1 MPEDTIHEALTK
13 FRNIA
18 VVGLSSK
25 TERPSHGVS
34 AYMQQQGYHI
44 IPINPNESEV
54 LGERCYPTL
63 LEVREPVEIVNVF
76 RRSEYVPEIVEQAIQ
91 MKARMI
97 WMQEGVSH
105 PQAARRAREAG
116 LEVVEDRCILKEY
129 AKRFV
134 SEGL

>member
-1 MPEDTIHEALTK
+1 MPNDRIHEALTK

-34 AYMQQQGYHI
+34 AYMQQQGYRI
-44 IPINPNESEV
+44 IPVNPNESEV
-54 LGERCYPTL
+54 LGEPSYPSL
-63 LEVREPVEIVNVF
+63 LEVPEPVEIVNVF
-76 RRSEYVPEIVEQAIQ
+76 RRSEFVSEIVDQAIQ

-97 WMQEGVSH
+97 WMQEGVSDA
-105 PQAARRAREAG
+105 QAAERAREAG
-116 LEVVEDRCILKEY
+116 LEVVEDRCILKEH

-134 SEGL
+134 SEGM